1 VRRGPVRT
9 AVVVAAL
16 GVALGAALA
25 ACSSSSK
32 TSKSATPATP
42 TTATTAAQTADT
54 SGTGTPTSDAAATET
69 TGAQATEGPTTTE
82 APPQNVTITPDTGL
96 KDGQTVHIVGTG
108 FTAGTSYSAF
118 ECADKGTGTTPDDC
132 DLGVAK
138 VAAADSAGTVT
149 IDFPVHKGPFGGNK
163 IVCSASQKCLITVTN
178 AGGGGTTTQVATG
191 DIGFAS

>member
-1 VRRGPVRT
+1 VRQRTVRT
-9 AVVVAAL
+9 LVVVVAL
-16 GVALGAALA
+16 GGALA

-32 TSKSATPATP
+32 TSKSATPATA
-42 TTATTAAQTADT
+42 TTATTAQ
-54 SGTGTPTSDAAATET
+54 SGTTPATDAPTTDAAASET
-69 TGAQATEGPTTTE
+69 TDVQATEGPTTTE

-96 KDGQTVHIVGTG
+96 KNGQTVHIVGTG

-163 IVCSASQKCLITVTN
+163 IVCSPSQKCLITVTN
-178 AGGGGTTTQVATG
+178 AGGGATTTQVATG